1 MNINKHNYEAFFL
14 DYHEGNLSPQEVAE
28 LLLFVEQNPE
38 LKEEFEC
45 FENIT
50 LDDLSSFTFEGKNAL
65 KKEINTLN
73 REEYF
78 IGSVEKILNPAE
90 QNLLT
95 DFLKKNPQYISE
107 FDLYQKTK
115 ISFEANVLCPAKEEL
130 KEIAVYQN
138 VRLVPDLSIVYENK
152 EELKRKER
160 RVIPFYY
167 YVAAAAAVLLLF
179 GLFNIFS
186 DKPTEKE
193 FADGKTNSKQSTV
206 DNKQKDQ
213 NEVVQDNSTNS
224 LVNLSDLSGSVV
236 KNIVPRNKTNK
247 TKEDSLSVSPSINQT
262 PEVNIANNVP
272 EKKEEQAPEN
282 KIDDLKIDQPVTNNA
297 VAVQVEEKKEN
308 SSEFMTLAQVA
319 ASKIKEKTLDPES
332 LEAEK
337 KSGRV
342 KKFNGWD
349 VLRVVAKGVS
359 KVTGKDVEVKP
370 TYNNEGEVTAYA
382 FNAGKLGFS
391 REKGGQ

>member
-1 MNINKHNYEAFFL
+1 MEINKHNYEAFFL
-14 DYHEGNLSPQEVAE
+14 DYHEGNLPPQQVAE

-38 LKEEFEC
+38 LREEFES
-45 FENIT
+45 FENVT
-50 LDDLSSFTFEGKNAL
+50 LDDLSAFTFERKNEL
-65 KKEINTLN
+65 KKEINSLN

-78 IGSVEKILNPAE
+78 IAAVENILIPAE
-90 QNLLT
+90 KNLLT
-95 DFLKKNPQYISE
+95 DFLKKNPQHVSE
-107 FDLYQKTK
+107 FDIYQKTK
-115 ISFEANVLCPAKEEL
+115 LQVEAEILCPQKEEL
-130 KEIAVYQN
+130 KEIAVCQN
-138 VRLVPDLSIVYENK
+138 VRVVPDLSIVYENK
-152 EELKRKER
+152 EELKHKER

-167 YVAAAAAVLLLF
+167 YVAAAAAILLLF

-193 FADGKTNSKQSTV
+193 FADSKEQPVLVPENNTTNNVVK
-206 DNKQKDQ
+206 
-213 NEVVQDNSTNS
+213 EVQPATYANNTTEKSQIKNTASTNKS
-224 LVNLSDLSGSVV
+224 ELV
-236 KNIVPRNKTNK
+236 KK
-247 TKEDSLSVSPSINQT
+247 DSLSAPVLTNQT

-272 EKKEEQAPEN
+272 EKKEEIAPEN
-282 KIDDLKIDQPVTNNA
+282 KINDVKIEQPVTNNT
-297 VAVQVEEKKEN
+297 VAVQKENKKEN
-308 SSEFMTLAQVA
+308 STEFMTLAQVA
-319 ASKIKEKTLDPES
+319 ASKIKEKTLDPEA
-332 LEAEK
+332 LAAEQ

-391 REKGGQ
+391 KEKGGQ